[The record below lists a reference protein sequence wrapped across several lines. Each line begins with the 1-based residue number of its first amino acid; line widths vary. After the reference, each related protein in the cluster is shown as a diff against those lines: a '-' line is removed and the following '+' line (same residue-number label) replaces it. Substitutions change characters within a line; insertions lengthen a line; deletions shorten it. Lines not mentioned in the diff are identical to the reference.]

1 MKTQD
6 AKMARKL
13 SRCQQSRLRLH
24 PPLLV
29 IRVNRDPK
37 YGLLKSHHEI
47 ESSGWYFM
55 GKMEQVGKEMLIAKG
70 ERKVTFC
77 TFIKK
82 NTIGDGGSTAL

>member
-13 SRCQQSRLRLH
+13 SRCQPSRLRPKRLH

-70 ERKVTFC
+70 ERKVTFY
-77 TFIKK
+77 TFISKK
-82 NTIGDGGSTAL
+82 QE